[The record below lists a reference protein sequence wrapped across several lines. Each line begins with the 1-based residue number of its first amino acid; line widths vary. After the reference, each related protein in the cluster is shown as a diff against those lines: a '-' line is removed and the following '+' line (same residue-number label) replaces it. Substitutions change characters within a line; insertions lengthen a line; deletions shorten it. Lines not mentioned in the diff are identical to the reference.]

1 MSKYIKIPV
10 SMGELIDKITILEIK
25 SSLIKDISKLRFI
38 EEELKLLRKEAD
50 RLKKNNPKEV
60 ERLDK
65 LKAGLYRTNKR
76 LWNIEND
83 IRVLEKEKNYSTQ
96 FIDLARKVYLTND
109 KRFKLKNKIN
119 RLLTYGIKE
128 VKQY

>member
-10 SMGELIDKITILEIK
+10 SIGELIDKITILEIK